1 MPPLLTRIPYAVC
14 VNFWICQNIS
24 LFKAH
29 REGVITRT
37 SSYCLSLF
45 SVCVISFQFSSV
57 LISFPIQFQ
66 LLHQGSPVDRDI
78 QDANQKAR
86 KLMLKLISTD
96 AIPKSLFITDIETDF
111 EPIAVGGFGRVFR
124 GEYKGQKVAL
134 KLLDKGH
141 RRKVGSSTFLSSQL
155 LTCLARVHSPKTF
168 VGKR

>member
-1 MPPLLTRIPYAVC
+1 MRELLDLPEHFVVQGASGGSNSNIKLLLEFILC
-14 VNFWICQNIS
+14 VRYFVS
-24 LFKAH
+24 
-29 REGVITRT
+29 
-37 SSYCLSLF
+37 
-45 SVCVISFQFSSV
+45 FSSV

-66 LLHQGSPVDRDI
+66 LLHQGRPVDRDI
-78 QDANQKAR
+78 KDANQKAR